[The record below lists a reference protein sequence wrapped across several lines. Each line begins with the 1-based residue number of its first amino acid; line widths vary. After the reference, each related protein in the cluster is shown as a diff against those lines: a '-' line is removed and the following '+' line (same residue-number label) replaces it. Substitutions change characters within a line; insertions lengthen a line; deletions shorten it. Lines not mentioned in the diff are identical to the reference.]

1 MRIFTCTL
9 IINLCFM
16 PCIVSIAENTPEANE
31 VSTTSMFTPASFEE
45 LPKPIV
51 DFLEEHRY
59 LIPDTFRSK
68 TYPDSVFSNNVL
80 KGEFEK
86 KGQTDWAI
94 LCARDGYSRILI
106 FLDEKTERVLT
117 LNLAHEFYFRN
128 PNDIKYYGYSIF
140 ILKTDKIKLEQA
152 LHELIL
158 SEEGFTRF
166 KVSYLDKDETDES
179 IWNTLSNLQE
189 YEKISL
195 PDHIVASDF
204 IHAGIEYY
212 YVEKASSI
220 YYLHKGYWYI
230 FPGAD

>member
-1 MRIFTCTL
+1 MKILTCTL
-9 IINLCFM
+9 IFHLCFI
-16 PCIVSIAENTPEANE
+16 PCMVSNAENISRDNE
-31 VSTTSMFTPASFEE
+31 VSNTSKLTPASFKE
-45 LPKPIV
+45 LPQPIV

-59 LIPDTFRSK
+59 LIPETFRSE
-68 TYPDSVFSNNVL
+68 VFPNNVYSNNVL

-117 LNLAHEFYFRN
+117 LNLAREIKFIN
-128 PNDIKYYGYSIF
+128 PEDIIYYGYYRYIN
-140 ILKTDKIKLEQA
+140 KMDKIKLEQA

-158 SEEGFTRF
+158 SEGSFTRF
-166 KVSYLDKDETDES
+166 KASYLDKDETDES
-179 IWNTLSNLQE
+179 IWDILSNRQD

-195 PDHIVASDF
+195 PDHFVASDF
-204 IHAGIEYY
+204 THAGIEYY
-212 YVEKASSI
+212 YVEKGSSI